1 MKLSIIRYMNCGTKF
16 WSGPI
21 SPDESEPLYTDEE
34 SFSFFELNNEKVIY
48 VCFTQNFIDK
58 KPTTTEID
66 FQYADDYYFLDDFY
80 VWWKKQMSI
89 DEEILGLETQL
100 KHINES
106 LTKLY
111 IIKKSKNDRQKRE
124 GLLTK

>member
-16 WSGPI
+16 WSGPV
-21 SPDESEPLYTDEE
+21 SHDESEPLYTNEE
-34 SFSFFELNNEKVIY
+34 SFTFFELNNEKVIY
-48 VCFTQNFIDK
+48 ICFTQNFIDK

-89 DEEILGLETQL
+89 DEEILGQPTKEEKDLVEKFFR
-100 KHINES
+100 KHIEKTREVAS
-106 LTKLY
+106 E
-111 IIKKSKNDRQKRE
+111 IIY
-124 GLLTK
+124 L